1 MKFSCDVFINNY
13 ICMREILTTDSTLIL
28 LQYQPVNSL
37 TIEAYWGLS
46 SLMKKE
52 YISSSFQTCC

>member
-28 LQYQPVNSL
+28 LQYQPVNWL

-46 SLMKKE
+46 SLMKKK
-52 YISSSFQTCC
+52 YI